1 VVHSETVIIDCLL
14 SHSTTVE
21 ISCLPSSDS
30 VIKLADVYAALGKFE
45 ASVSLFQS
53 CLRSILGSDHPLTM
67 ATINGLTFLL

>member
-45 ASVSLFQS
+45 ATVSQFQS
-53 CLRSILGSDHPLTM
+53 CREVQRSILGSVIL
-67 ATINGLTFLL
+67 